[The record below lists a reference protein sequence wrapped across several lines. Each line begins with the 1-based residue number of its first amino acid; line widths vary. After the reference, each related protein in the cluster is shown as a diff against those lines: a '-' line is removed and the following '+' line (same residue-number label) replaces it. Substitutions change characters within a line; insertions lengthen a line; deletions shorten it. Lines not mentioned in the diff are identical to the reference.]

1 MRMSPG
7 GSVGVGVLVGV
18 GVCVGGGVLVGVGV
32 GVLAGVGVCVGVG
45 VLVGMGV
52 WVLAGVGVSVG
63 ALSPHAIR
71 AICTA
76 TMIVTAAP
84 AASEAG
90 LAALFASALGSV
102 WFTVVAFS
110 RSYQSK
116 RQPRSCWMSGVASST
131 MLVASP
137 AHQVEPR
144 PGVLAAPPGQPAWRK
159 MILGWRGNVKRS

>member
-7 GSVGVGVLVGV
+7 DSVGVGVLAGV
-18 GVCVGGGVLVGVGV
+18 WVCVGGGVLVGMGV
-32 GVLAGVGVCVGVG
+32 WVLAGVGVCVG

-71 AICTA
+71 AIWTA
-76 TMIVTAAP
+76 SRIVTAAP

-90 LAALFASALGSV
+90 LAALFAWVLGSV

-116 RQPRSCWMSGVASST
+116 RQPRSSNTSGAANST
-131 MLVASP
+131 MLFASP
-137 AHQVEPR
+137 ARQVEPR
-144 PGVLAAPPGQPAWRK
+144 PGVLEAPPGQLAC
-159 MILGWRGNVKRS
+159 GG